1 MKDGKQP
8 AMPSAI
14 LLFALCSAI
23 AILLAACGPSR
34 FVPDLNNPFST
45 SEQEALV
52 DLYNATGG
60 ADWRNNSG
68 WLTDQHIETWHG
80 VRYSRA
86 SYQRANDPM
95 TGGAQPD
102 RVVEMVQ
109 GLALGA
115 NRLSGEIPGDWGGLK
130 NLRSLSLRENQLSGE
145 IPSDLGKLD
154 HLLSLDL
161 SGNQLSGEIPSKLGS
176 LSRLRGLYLTK
187 NQLSGEIPSEL
198 GGLRD
203 LESLYL
209 QGNNLS
215 GEIPPELGGLSKLW
229 KVYLGGN
236 QFTGCMPASWKRVQD
251 NDFLRLG
258 LRFCDD
264 QSQGALIPVGSDT
277 EALAALYNAA
287 GGESWRDNTNWMS
300 SEPLHKWYG
309 LSSRGSRSGRI
320 HTLYLKG
327 NNLKG
332 ELPPELASLRGLLYL
347 DLTDNDLSGDI
358 PSELGSLR
366 GLYMMYLGGNQ
377 FTGCIPASWKSTSRN
392 DFDRLG
398 LPFCARIHDR
408 SDTETLAAIYNAL
421 GGEEW
426 KNNTNWLSDE
436 PVDDWYGVRVDADGR
451 GDALILEDN
460 RLSGEIPP
468 ELGNLVNLKALNL
481 RRNQLSGEIPPEL
494 ANLVNLKGL
503 NLRRNQLSGK
513 IPSELGNLV
522 NLKALH
528 LHSNRLSGEIPPE
541 LGNLVNLK
549 YLYLS
554 GNQLSGEIPP
564 ELGNLVNLKYL
575 YLSGNQLSGEIP
587 PELGNLVKLDWRGM
601 RLSGNPLTGCLPR
614 NLQEKMSDSEF
625 RDLGLPL
632 CDNTGAIPGRVA
644 PVAFYNATDGISGR
658 TIPKLLNQL
667 RFGFEPANAL
677 GSLRD

>member
-45 SEQEALV
+45 SEEEALV

-68 WLTDQHIETWHG
+68 WLSDRHIGTWHG
-80 VRYSRA
+80 VRYFRV
-86 SYQRANDPM
+86 SYQRANDPIS
-95 TGGAQPD
+95 GGAQSD

-115 NRLSGEIPGDWGGLK
+115 NRLSGEIPADWGGLK
-130 NLRSLSLRENQLSGE
+130 NLRSLSLGGNHLSGK

-154 HLLSLDL
+154 HLLRLDL
-161 SGNQLSGEIPSKLGS
+161 SG
-176 LSRLRGLYLTK
+176 

-203 LESLYL
+203 LQALYL

-215 GEIPPELGGLSKLW
+215 GEIPPELGRLSKLRN
-229 KVYLGGN
+229 VYLSGN
-236 QFTGCMPASWKRVQD
+236 QFSGCIPAGWKRVGEH
-251 NDFLRLG
+251 DFLRLG
-258 LRFCDD
+258 LPFCGDQD
-264 QSQGALIPVGSDT
+264 QSALIPVGSDK

-287 GGESWRDNTNWMS
+287 GGESWRDNTNWMT

-309 LSSRGSRSGRI
+309 VSSKGSRSGRI
-320 HTLYLKG
+320 HTLSLKG
-327 NNLKG
+327 NNLRG
-332 ELPPELASLRGLLYL
+332 ELPPELASLRGLRYL
-347 DLTDNDLSGDI
+347 DLTDNDLSGEI
-358 PSELGSLR
+358 PSELASLR

-377 FTGCIPASWKSTSRN
+377 FTGCIPAGWKSTRRN
-392 DFDRLG
+392 DFDRLD
-398 LPFCARIHDR
+398 LSFCARIHDR

-436 PVDDWYGVRVDADGR
+436 PVDDWHGIRVDADGR
-451 GDALILEDN
+451 GDALNLRDN
-460 RLSGEIPP
+460 RLSGEIPPELVGLVNLKGLNLSGNQLSGEIPP
-468 ELGNLVNLKALNL
+468 ELGNLVNLKT
-481 RRNQLSGEIPPEL
+481 
-494 ANLVNLKGL
+494 
-503 NLRRNQLSGK
+503 
-513 IPSELGNLV
+513 
-522 NLKALH
+522 
-528 LHSNRLSGEIPPE
+528 
-541 LGNLVNLK
+541 
-549 YLYLS
+549 LYLS

-575 YLSGNQLSGEIP
+575 NLSGNQLSGEIPPELGNLVNLKHLYLSGNQLSGEIPPELGNLVNLKGLNLRGNQLSGEIP

-614 NLQEKMSDSEF
+614 NLQEKMSNPEF

-644 PVAFYNATDGISGR
+644 PVAFYHATDGIAGR
-658 TIPKLLNQL
+658 TTPKLLN
-667 RFGFEPANAL
+667 
-677 GSLRD
+677 